1 MHIYRKFEL
10 YFCNKNKLAIAW
22 ERGSG
27 LPFFVQNL
35 NFYLPKVILNE
46 NSCEWNWKS
55 ITRNKQVVQIFH
67 AQDYDKKSVLHV

>member
-1 MHIYRKFEL
+1 MCIFTESL
-10 YFCNKNKLAIAW
+10 NFISAIKTSSQS
-22 ERGSG
+22 RGKED
-27 LPFFVQNL
+27 PEFH
-35 NFYLPKVILNE
+35 FYLPKVILNE